1 MLHMTE
7 APATVPVD
15 EQHNLMATSLTPAL
29 LLTPWRKS
37 AALLHALRNRLTSW
51 TRRRAFESRWIR
63 PDQPPWETPTDLLA
77 RKYTY
82 LYIRSMSG

>member
-7 APATVPVD
+7 APATVAID
-15 EQHNLMATSLTPAL
+15 EQHNLTATSLTTPAL
-29 LLTPWRKS
+29 PTPWRKP
-37 AALLHALRNRLTSW
+37 AALLHSLRNWLTSW

-63 PDQPPWETPTDLLA
+63 PDLPRWETPIDLLA

-82 LYIRSMSG
+82 LYIRSLSG